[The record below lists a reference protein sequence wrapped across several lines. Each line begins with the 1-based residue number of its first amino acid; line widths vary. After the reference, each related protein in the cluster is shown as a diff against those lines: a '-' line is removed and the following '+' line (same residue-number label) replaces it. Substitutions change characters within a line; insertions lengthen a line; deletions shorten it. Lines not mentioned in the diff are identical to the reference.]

1 MQVILLLSQQNQECG
16 VRKCTQF
23 KIAVHSTKLLHSAES
38 CFTAIPLARTDEEE
52 SNTTRISIIIWSNN
66 NPEHQYALLLLTQA

>member
-1 MQVILLLSQQNQECG
+1 MYVILILSQQNQERG

-38 CFTAIPLARTDEEE
+38 CFTAIPLARTCFFTDEEE
-52 SNTTRISIIIWSNN
+52 SNTIRISIMISSNDN
-66 NPEHQYALLLLTQA
+66 HEYQCAL